1 MQALDSGLIAD
12 ESVICDEAECVGR
25 SIQDSLD
32 GVSLKEATDKRSAP
46 ATTLS
51 SLKPSVKT
59 GNEKVVID
67 PMILFSRLVVL
78 LQRHDDVTRFFAYEL
93 AVVPM
98 SLFKDNIMRKP
109 SKSALAK
116 ALDQRQTKDPSKP
129 DGSFWMESE
138 NEFGED
144 KEENYS
150 DVGKNIYEI
159 LEDTG
164 INKKNTTLET
174 SKINYVVDGAYLL
187 HRVVWDKGSTYKEII
202 HLHQK
207 YVNAPYEKCTIVF
220 GGYVPVP
227 STKDKIDKIHHCT
240 RQISRT

>member
-1 MQALDSGLIAD
+1 MQALYSELIAD
-12 ESVICDEAECVGR
+12 ESVNCDEAECVGR

-59 GNEKVVID
+59 RNEKVVID

-93 AVVPM
+93 AVIPM

-144 KEENYS
+144 KEENDS

-164 INKKNTTLET
+164 INKKDTTLKTPAKLTTFLMVLIFYIE
-174 SKINYVVDGAYLL
+174 
-187 HRVVWDKGSTYKEII
+187 
-202 HLHQK
+202 
-207 YVNAPYEKCTIVF
+207 
-220 GGYVPVP
+220 
-227 STKDKIDKIHHCT
+227 
-240 RQISRT
+240 